1 RAHLTVVGCG
11 HGSESGHS
19 RAELPDS
26 TLGEKTGAGGLLE
39 TLQKGAQEG
48 AEGPPE
54 NWRYPGGTLVAPAV
68 YGEQSELLGRSGG
81 RAAFAVGRTTVGVTP
96 RLETQQNWG
105 SRTVPARVGDAVQT
119 QTPLSPL
126 PTWLVHVSLKRG
138 RNPS

>member
-1 RAHLTVVGCG
+1 MCVLGVKPSPC
-11 HGSESGHS
+11 
-19 RAELPDS
+19 LPDTPS
-26 TLGEKTGAGGLLE
+26 WTASG
-39 TLQKGAQEG
+39 EG
-48 AEGPPE
+48 AVSGD
-54 NWRYPGGTLVAPAV
+54 PGGTLVAPAV